1 MGPVLADFLMPT
13 AIFMATVSDSFS
25 IAQSCV
31 SATRTQVQTQ
41 TQVQTLATAEGALL
55 YTLYQSI
62 HGETPWQRFAQQL
75 RGALGARNV
84 VITLHHMK
92 QAGHDSYIMAGADDD
107 AVDWFAMERV
117 YRADFMAQDP
127 LRLDRMEPG
136 QVARSTPNRM
146 SFLTQLALTDS
157 LRLCVAEPLGMR
169 CWFDIV
175 RSNPK
180 EPKFSEADF
189 ALLQSLLPHLEN
201 ALSLFARLQRQ
212 ETERFVY
219 ESMLDH
225 LGLGCVL
232 LNGVG
237 HVLHM
242 NPIVEKLMEQALGI
256 TVFEQKLKV
265 SDRQVQK
272 QLDQAIDTVIL
283 ARDLGGHEIQGEIMR
298 VGHADMRMLGLLV
311 QPAPVRT
318 YYRGQEA
325 PCAIVYVS
333 EIYPNV
339 SLAQPAHA
347 RSVQRISSLFDL
359 TRQEATLSL
368 LLAFGASIA
377 EAATKMEIGE
387 SAARNY
393 SKKIYSKMGIS
404 GQADLVRV
412 MLRSLSFLR

>member
-1 MGPVLADFLMPT
+1 MVRVLTDFLMPT
-13 AIFMATVSDSFS
+13 ATFMTATACSFTL
-25 IAQSCV
+25 AQPSTSRPSPTV
-31 SATRTQVQTQ
+31 DSATTPP
-41 TQVQTLATAEGALL
+41 TAGAESALL

-62 HGETPWQRFAQQL
+62 QDETPWHRFAQHL
-75 RGALGARNV
+75 RSALVARNV

-92 QAGHDSYIMAGADDD
+92 QAGHDSYIMAGAEDDP
-107 AVDWFAMERV
+107 VDWVAMEQE
-117 YRADFMAQDP
+117 YRAEFMAQDP

-136 QVARSTPNRM
+136 QVSRSQSNGM
-146 SFLTQLALTDS
+146 SFISQLRLTDS

-175 RSNPK
+175 RSNPQN
-180 EPKFSEADF
+180 PKFTEADL
-189 ALLQSLLPHLEN
+189 ALLQTLLPHLEN
-201 ALSLFARLQRQ
+201 ALCLFARLQRQ

-232 LNGVG
+232 LNGSG

-242 NPIVEKLMEQALGI
+242 NPIVEKLIEQASGI
-256 TVFEQKLKV
+256 SVSDQRLKV
-265 SDRQVQK
+265 SDRQVQR
-272 QLDQAIDTVIL
+272 QLDQAIDTVVL

-298 VGHADMRMLGLLV
+298 VGYANMRMLGLLV
-311 QPAPVRT
+311 QPAPVRA

-347 RSVQRISSLFDL
+347 RSVQRICSLFDL

-377 EAATKMEIGE
+377 EAAIQMDIGE